1 MSCSRNIWWNLAYP
15 LAVNRVR
22 LSASLTVICW
32 HLRLGRRLG
41 AFQIHTI
48 RWRYNRLAPLTVT
61 VTVSVAFRNVSIN
74 PIWACQRLHLH
85 LLMISHII
93 NCKCKCSV
101 SKCFRC
107 SGAVSECSGAKS
119 KCSGAVSR
127 DNSKRYTYTTL
138 QLQLG
143 LETTVTSSDCVVWN
157 APNQRPK
164 RECHHMTVIAA
175 DNRARFTVSGY
186 ECQVSQDISRKCYRF
201 TLFQ

>member
-1 MSCSRNIWWNLAYP
+1 MTLKLLDLINFLSVTWRWGCDHRTISAECPWRHSALHC
-15 LAVNRVR
+15 AV
-22 LSASLTVICW
+22 SE
-32 HLRLGRRLG
+32 
-41 AFQIHTI
+41 
-48 RWRYNRLAPLTVT
+48 
-61 VTVSVAFRNVSIN
+61 N